1 MHSISAGYGRA
12 VMTESWRE
20 QELADDG
27 STWNDVA
34 SVVERQ
40 HAELSEE
47 LGRIP
52 ALTGSARLD
61 VSLHLRR
68 RLAVHEAL
76 ERVLLAPQLVDPL
89 DDLRRVIA
97 AAEGAEAGGDDAD
110 VAAAWVR
117 ARAAFVR
124 HVEIPVLPS
133 HRDLSAAQ
141 RAVLDE
147 AVRLWKDQGAAYLGN
162 EYDAMLNL
170 ALQQLSEAARDA

>member
-1 MHSISAGYGRA
+1 MGYDVA

-20 QELADDG
+20 QELAGDG

-34 SVVERQ
+34 AVVDRQ
-40 HAELSEE
+40 HAELSEA

-76 ERVLLAPQLVDPL
+76 ERVLLAPQIVDPL

-97 AAEGAEAGGDDAD
+97 AVEGAEAGGDDAD

-117 ARAAFVR
+117 ARTAFVR
-124 HVEIPVLPS
+124 HVEVSVSPS
-133 HRDLSAAQ
+133 HGDLSAAQ

-147 AVRLWKDQGAAYLGN
+147 AVRLWDDGGNAYAGN
-162 EYDAMLNL
+162 EYDAMVNL
-170 ALQQLSEAARDA
+170 ALQQLAEAATGA

>member
-1 MHSISAGYGRA
+1 MAPVRGGYDGA

-20 QELADDG
+20 QELAGDG

-34 SVVERQ
+34 AVVGRQ

-68 RLAVHEAL
+68 RLAVHQAL
-76 ERVLLAPQLVDPL
+76 ERVLLAPQAVDPL
-89 DDLRRVIA
+89 EDLRRVMG
-97 AAEGAEAGGDDAD
+97 AAEGAEADGDDAD

-124 HVEIPVLPS
+124 HVEIPGLPS
-133 HRDLSAAQ
+133 HGDLSAAQ

-147 AVRLWKDQGAAYLGN
+147 AVRLWKDEGAAYLGSQ
-162 EYDAMLNL
+162 YDAMLNL
-170 ALQQLSEAARDA
+170 ALQQLAAAATDA